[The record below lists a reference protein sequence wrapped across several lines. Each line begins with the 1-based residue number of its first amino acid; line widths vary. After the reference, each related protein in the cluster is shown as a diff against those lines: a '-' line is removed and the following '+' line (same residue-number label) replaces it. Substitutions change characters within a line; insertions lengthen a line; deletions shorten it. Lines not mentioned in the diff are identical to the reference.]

1 MRHAFFVAV
10 ALSLIAIAV
19 KFDLNLYTKF
29 LFALIFILIL
39 NVVFDVNAVLFLM
52 FDFLYK
58 RTKSFKI
65 KRFAYRTFYL
75 NTKYWHDF
83 SNRIIR
89 ENRFVCS
96 RCGHRKPRYML
107 NVHHLSYLH
116 LMNEKDYEVRVLCRQ
131 CHHFEHL
138 EGFFNNEHVE

>member
-1 MRHAFFVAV
+1 VKHAFFIVV
-10 ALSLIAIAV
+10 IFSMIAIAT
-19 KFDLNLYTKF
+19 KFDLNLYAKF

-39 NVVFDVNAVLFLM
+39 NAAFDVNAILFLI

-75 NTKYWHDF
+75 NTTHWHEF

-89 ENRFVCS
+89 ENGFTCS
-96 RCGHRKPRYML
+96 KCGNKKPRYML
-107 NVHHLSYLH
+107 NVHHSSYLH
-116 LMNEKDYEVRVLCRQ
+116 LMDERDDEVKVLCCQ
-131 CHHFEHL
+131 CHHLEHIK
-138 EGFFNNEHVE
+138 GFFNNEHVE